1 MSESRPRR
9 VAVTGLGAVSSLGL
23 GARAVTE
30 SIRRG
35 RSGIGPIEQ
44 FDSAGFER
52 VLAGEVR
59 DFRPGDHL
67 DRIDPDQWGRSG
79 QFAAAAARMAVGDA
93 GLDPEELS
101 RSRAG
106 SSFGTTNGE
115 SGVLGELSSE
125 WVRGGLSS
133 LSPEL
138 VGRAD
143 AGRIGAAVNAEL
155 GLTGEAQ
162 TVGTACAASNYAI
175 GYGYDLVRNGE
186 ADFMVCGGADAS
198 NRATH
203 AGFHRLGALAKDV
216 SRPFDAHRDGIVT
229 AEGGVALILEPLESA
244 RERGARVYAE
254 LLGYGMTCDARH
266 MTNPDAASIAE
277 CIRGAHRDAGVKA
290 EDVDYVCA
298 HGTGT
303 PANDRTEVAA
313 MREVFGDRLPPVS
326 SIKSML
332 GHTMG
337 AAAGFGA
344 LVCCMAVHTGFLP
357 PSATVREVDPA
368 LGPGLDCV
376 PGTAREARPRVVQNH
391 GFAFGGNNA
400 ITVFGEVAQ

>member
-1 MSESRPRR
+1 MPESPPRR

-23 GARAVTE
+23 GAGAVAE
-30 SIRRG
+30 SVRLG

-44 FDSAGFER
+44 FDAEGFEHT
-52 VLAGEVR
+52 LAGEVR
-59 DFRPGDHL
+59 GFQPEDHL
-67 DRIDPDQWGRSG
+67 WRIDPARWGRSA
-79 QFAAAAARMAVGDA
+79 QFAAAAARMAAADA
-93 GLDPEELS
+93 GVSDATLAG
-101 RSRAG
+101 SRAG

-115 SGVLGELSSE
+115 SQVLERLAFA
-125 WVRGGLSS
+125 S
-133 LSPEL
+133 LSGGPQELPPAL
-138 VGRAD
+138 VGQAD
-143 AGRIGAAVNAEL
+143 AGRISAAVNAEL

-162 TVGTACAASNYAI
+162 TVATACAASNYAI
-175 GYGYDLVRNGE
+175 GYGYDLVRSGA

-203 AGFHRLGALAKDV
+203 AGFHRLGAIARDV
-216 SRPFDAHRDGIVT
+216 PRPFDAERDGIVT
-229 AEGGVALILEPLESA
+229 AEGGVALLLEPLDA
-244 RERGARVYAE
+244 ALARGARVYAE
-254 LLGYGMTCDARH
+254 VLGYGMTCDAKH
-266 MTNPDAASIAE
+266 MTNPDAASIAA
-277 CIRGAHRDAGVKA
+277 CIRAAHRGAGIKP

-313 MREVFGDRLPPVS
+313 MREVFGERLPPVS

-344 LVCCMAVHTGFLP
+344 LVCCMALRTGFLP
-357 PSATVREVDPA
+357 PSATVREVDPE
-368 LGPGLDCV
+368 LGEGLDCV
-376 PGTAREARPRVVQNH
+376 PGTGRAARPRVVQNH

-400 ITVFGEVAQ
+400 ITVFGEVAA